1 MPAQDFV
8 PVADIAELSEGEMK
22 PLQLD
27 GRRLLLVHAEGHY
40 YVIDEMC
47 THEDY
52 SLALGCIKGRRIK
65 CSLHGSYF
73 DLATGE
79 PEEEPADEPVCSYRV
94 EVADGK
100 IWVNPEKLRE
110 GASTRCR
117 R

>member
-1 MPAQDFV
+1 MGFV
-8 PVADIAELSEGEMK
+8 ASAAADALACEVMMAVE
-22 PLQLD
+22 LD
-27 GRRLLLVHAEGHY
+27 GRRLLLVRTADDF
-40 YVIDEMC
+40 YVVDEMC

-79 PEEEPADEPVCSYRV
+79 PDEEPADEPICSYRV
-94 EVADGK
+94 KVENGQV
-100 IWVNPEKLRE
+100 WVDPAQTRPE
-110 GASTRCR
+110 SRCR